1 MSYGNLGMTNSPKL
15 ANFAGPDVICRENIG
30 ELFEEGLRLKDNK
43 QLLLRQMQYTR
54 EHHTYVNR
62 INGLLRL
69 L

>member
-1 MSYGNLGMTNSPKL
+1 MSYGSLGLTNSPKL
-15 ANFAGPDVICRENIG
+15 AEFAGPEVICRENIE
-30 ELFEEGLRLKDNK
+30 ELFEAGLRHRDDKGLI
-43 QLLLRQMQYTR
+43 LRQMQYTR